1 MSKVPYNIPF
11 DSKVQRLKKRYQGL
25 SRVTAAIND
34 LYIYGV
40 YPSNYPN
47 LTTVLEQAKDHVKA
61 EIKETTGGHTA
72 SDGQVKYLRDLL
84 GQLPE
89 EEQQKYKDVV
99 LSDSITWQYAKENIP
114 VMQALVDEANLNK
127 DKPPF

>member
-61 EIKETTGGHTA
+61 EIKETKKEIALIEDPA
-72 SDGQVKYLRDLL
+72 SNYDLQPSDNL
-84 GQLPE
+84 E
-89 EEQQKYKDVV
+89 E
-99 LSDSITWQYAKENIP
+99 IN
-114 VMQALVDEANLNK
+114 DE
-127 DKPPF
+127 